1 MCPEFISK
9 LMEEGRLNADERDRS
24 QGRDSTDEEAGR
36 VCNTPELEKE
46 CAQLVKCR
54 RHCWKPKLETI
65 KEKEKK
71 IDVKRLIFKIM
82 T

>member
-24 QGRDSTDEEAGR
+24 VGGDSIEDER
-36 VCNTPELEKE
+36 VRLLNTPELEKE
-46 CAQLVKCR
+46 YAQLVKCR

-65 KEKEKK
+65 KENEKK
-71 IDVKRLIFKIM
+71 IDVKKLIFKII